1 MEDLKAY
8 DFEGISDVSFTNFVY
23 KLNYLPE
30 EDMQLILKNA
40 SFQRRQLTVDH
51 VSCLRY
57 FSNTGSMR
65 LTSNLLR
72 VLDTEKQ
79 KHKVKALLSRYDD
92 VDEIDQPMYWN
103 TDLT

>member
-1 MEDLKAY
+1 M
-8 DFEGISDVSFTNFVY
+8 SFTNFVY